1 MPVQTAKNKTT
12 ELREYRT
19 TIKALDFKGKV
30 KAYFD
35 TLPTKDPLASKKK
48 DIVIASFTRKEK
60 DKFATDYYPLYEVIG
75 EHTDKIRSV
84 QAYIDFY
91 SFYIES
97 FLRDYDIVTYT
108 ADFLNLR
115 IEKLKEAK
123 KEVTDKKTKKL
134 LDEVLGDMSGYKKLV
149 ITSPEIKVGR
159 NGKYKVDSA
168 SNLQN
173 IGKVTKD
180 IIRLLSD
187 VKSYIYSLKE
197 FLDYIQQPDL
207 FPLEYSLIEEK
218 YREKFTAD
226 PAKGIRYLDGEKEY
240 PQLFTPMRGEK
251 EYLDIDFS
259 KLPRTKFLDYN
270 PFMNSLDRRMSF

>member
-1 MPVQTAKNKTT
+1 MPVQTEKKST
-12 ELREYRT
+12 ELREYRA

-134 LDEVLGDMSGYKKLV
+134 LDEVLGDMSGYKKMV

-159 NGKYKVDSA
+159 NGKYKVDSTN
-168 SNLQN
+168 NLQN

-187 VKSYIYSLKE
+187 VKSYILSLKE
-197 FLDYIQQPDL
+197 FLDYIKQPDL
-207 FPLEYSLIEEK
+207 FPLEYTLIEEK
-218 YREKFTAD
+218 YKQKFTAD
-226 PAKGIRYLDGEKEY
+226 PAKYVRFFDKMEGY
-240 PQLFTPMRGEK
+240 PQLYTPMKGET